1 MPPATLKRHHETPNP
16 DGQGVHPDFESALPA
31 NTSLNGSPGTL
42 RRPGLQSRSSTILE
56 QRAVFCSRHGGNRCD
71 TSDYVVTHY
80 WYEYEV
86 KGYLGLPAAY

>member
-16 DGQGVHPDFESALPA
+16 DGQGVIPDFESALPT

-42 RRPGLQSRSSTILE
+42 RRPGLQSRSSTFLE
-56 QRAVFCSRHGGNRCD
+56 RAVFCSRHGGNRD
-71 TSDYVVTHY
+71 FVVTHH